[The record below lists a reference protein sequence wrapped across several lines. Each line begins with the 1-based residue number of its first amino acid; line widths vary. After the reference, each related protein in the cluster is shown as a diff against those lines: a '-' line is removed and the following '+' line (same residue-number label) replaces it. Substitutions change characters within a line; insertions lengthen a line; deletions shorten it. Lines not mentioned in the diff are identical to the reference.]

1 MGPHLPQHTYCA
13 CAFCHRAHVYWVGV
27 AAPRPANMKLRT
39 VLLVFG
45 LVALGVADHEQRS
58 DNCCVKVDT
67 TTRQLVDIYGRARI
81 FHGINVVYKSYPYHP
96 QNSSF
101 DPEFSLAAEDIAFLA
116 ESGFT
121 VVRLYVAWPGV
132 EPAEG
137 IYNSTYLDVLE
148 DYVNKLGDA
157 GISTILDCH
166 QDLLSPK
173 FCGKPVK

>member
-1 MGPHLPQHTYCA
+1 
-13 CAFCHRAHVYWVGV
+13 
-27 AAPRPANMKLRT
+27 MKLQT

-45 LVALGVADHEQRS
+45 LAVCLVALGVADHEQRS

-81 FHGINVVYKSYPYHP
+81 FHGVNVVYKSYPYHP

-101 DPEFSLAAEDIAFLA
+101 DPEFSLAAEDIEFLA

-137 IYNSTYLDVLE
+137 IYNSTYLDVS
-148 DYVNKLGDA
+148 GR
-157 GISTILDCH
+157 
-166 QDLLSPK
+166 K
-173 FCGKPVK
+173 FSHKFAVTYF